1 MSRVERKIRRA
12 HPASP
17 RGLLLIDAPTREYS
31 RTLRR
36 ARRWMLTFLAVAEP
50 IVYGWV
56 LALPLCAMVVLLW
69 GGR

>member
-12 HPASP
+12 HPAPP
-17 RGLLLIDAPTREYS
+17 RGLLLIDAPTREHS

-50 IVYGWV
+50 IVYGWA
-56 LALPLCAMVVLLW
+56 LALPMCALAALVW

>member
-1 MSRVERKIRRA
+1 MVRIQRDC
-12 HPASP
+12 PAPP
-17 RGLLLIDAPTREYS
+17 RGLLLIDAPSREHS

-50 IVYGWV
+50 VVYGWA
-56 LALPLCAMVVLLW
+56 LALPMCALAALVW

>member
-12 HPASP
+12 RPAPP
-17 RGLLLIDAPTREYS
+17 RGLLLIDAPDREHS

-36 ARRWMLTFLAVAEP
+36 ARRWTLTFLAVAEP
-50 IVYGWV
+50 MVYGWA
-56 LALPLCAMVVLLW
+56 LALPMCALAVLMW